1 MKNWI
6 VTYTVDHEAFNIEP
20 IEGKSYT
27 DAFVNAMV
35 KHHGAVITK
44 VEEA

>member
-1 MKNWI
+1 MKSWI
-6 VTYTVDHEAFNIEP
+6 VTYTVDHEAFRVEL

-35 KHHGAVITK
+35 KHHGAIITK